1 MAKIAIKHYIGFLLI
16 VSNMLILG
24 SCSSAKSNYQR
35 EYTRVW
41 KEIIKSE
48 AWKKSLLSN
57 SETVLVE
64 DQSTAKVDIE
74 ALFDKRFNSLVSRA
88 YVKIISEAKNADS
101 HLKGEYERWNAMQQN
116 PDFKKDR
123 YFRKNYEGIMK
134 KYQAHSR
141 MLEGLKSWNV
151 FSEFGTN
158 DLDFFKTE
166 NKKKVR
172 EMYRNGSTEDN
183 IINYLIYRLAD
194 LYHYGD

>member
-1 MAKIAIKHYIGFLLI
+1 MPEVLNEGTDLY
-16 VSNMLILG
+16 V
-24 SCSSAKSNYQR
+24 
-35 EYTRVW
+35 
-41 KEIIKSE
+41 
-48 AWKKSLLSN
+48 SN